1 MTTAYNDP
9 QNVHNPS
16 TGGVPPATWGD
27 TVRDDLQ
34 TLANPP
40 GCVLTSNDQISA
52 AASGAW
58 YNLSWANE
66 LRDTDNY
73 HAGTGDTIVIPATLG
88 GWYHLSGSIVFN
100 YASGDTGVRMV
111 RYTVDGAGDNRMAV
125 LPDLAAAPLTLRVPF
140 AQDAFFAGNAVVRIS
155 ARQDSGGSTT
165 LLGGSIVCLRLV
177 ALA

>member
-40 GCVLTSNDQISA
+40 GCVLTSNDQASA
-52 AASGAW
+52 AASAAW

-73 HAGTGDTIVIPATLG
+73 HAGTGDAIVIPATLG
-88 GWYHLSGSIVFN
+88 GWYHLCGSIVFN
-100 YASGDTGVRMV
+100 FAATDTGARMV
-111 RYTVDGAGDNRMAV
+111 RYSIDGAGDYRMAV
-125 LPDLAAAPLTLRVPF
+125 VPDLPGGLTLRVPF
-140 AQDAFFAGNAVVRIS
+140 AQDVFLAGNAILRIS
-155 ARQDSGGSTT
+155 ARQDSGASST